1 MLRRNGLKINILRT
15 FCGKACAFKKWH
27 ESVDIFYSSSKS
39 HGFLSHVH
47 NLCMDLSIEHMK
59 ISTGFSASQ
68 DTTGTVHSVNSN
80 DRYRALVGA
89 YPGLF
94 APGEVMAQLSRVGR
108 EATKRPRRCREHA
121 VRRTPGQ
128 PAATPDS
135 LPSALGSGERQIGT
149 LLSDALSAPRC
160 LGAGAR

>member
-1 MLRRNGLKINILRT
+1 MLRRNVQKIDSFRY
-15 FCGKACAFKKWH
+15 FCGKVRAFKKWY
-27 ESVDIFYSSSKS
+27 ESVDIFYESNKS
-39 HGFLSHVH
+39 HGFLSHVY

-108 EATKRPRRCREHA
+108 EATKMPRTCCEA
-121 VRRTPGQ
+121 
-128 PAATPDS
+128 
-135 LPSALGSGERQIGT
+135 
-149 LLSDALSAPRC
+149 DARVASSYS
-160 LGAGAR
+160 